1 MCSLSPAL
9 LGPGPVLCL
18 FHLPNFVCV
27 FVDRHVWLLND
38 YFIHAC
44 MLGLSQPWNPPPKGG
59 RPWGPTDHVSPP
71 RHSMWNYI
79 CTPHTQLFHLGFESP
94 SLGPHSHPA
103 STSQAEPS
111 LQPPFPGLFP
121 PRILFLPLTQC
132 GPKVTLPALERV
144 FDSILVTFGGN
155 GSESTHPLGN
165 PEFMLC
171 STNPDSRAQATQGLL
186 RLVAAQEPPS
196 PPQEEVDGNQV
207 QVDRKGSNI
216 LQSSLPQCASVS
228 AHLNFLY
235 RRRNVGSSMA
245 THAENSRAA
254 AFV

>member
-1 MCSLSPAL
+1 M
-9 LGPGPVLCL
+9 
-18 FHLPNFVCV
+18 
-27 FVDRHVWLLND
+27 
-38 YFIHAC
+38 
-44 MLGLSQPWNPPPKGG
+44 
-59 RPWGPTDHVSPP
+59 
-71 RHSMWNYI
+71 
-79 CTPHTQLFHLGFESP
+79 CTPHTQLFQLGFESP
-94 SLGPHSHPA
+94 SLDPHSHPA

-132 GPKVTLPALERV
+132 GPKVTLPALESV
-144 FDSILVTFGGN
+144 FNSILVTFGGN

-186 RLVAAQEPPS
+186 RLVA
-196 PPQEEVDGNQV
+196 
-207 QVDRKGSNI
+207 DRKGSNI

-228 AHLNFLY
+228 PSALLNFLY

-254 AFV
+254 TFV